1 MNVETLE
8 IFASIAAALLIASVL
23 GVILRHSIARGEPH
37 AVIDNLNARIR
48 SWWVILLIVVAAF
61 AIGAPG
67 VTALFGFVSFIALR
81 EFLRI
86 VDPIDDAPP
95 VPTAALLAI
104 VAAQYALVYLGVRVV
119 VSWCLTVCLLP
130 ILLTVVTSASRSL
143 DARSWWMRVAILQA
157 GVTICVF
164 CISHVAALLSVHIP
178 GYEDRSLTLVLFL
191 LVIVQSSDV
200 LQYVFGRLLGRRK
213 VAPRISPSKT
223 WAGVI
228 GGIAS
233 ATALGGVLAPITPF
247 SLAQA
252 TVLAFV
258 VASAGFCGGL
268 ALSAIKRARGAKDWG
283 RIISGHGGVLDRVD
297 SVVLAAPV
305 FFYAT
310 RLGWT

>member
-1 MNVETLE
+1 MNAQALE
-8 IFASIAAALLIASVL
+8 IFAGIAGVLLIASMV

-37 AVIDNLNARIR
+37 PVIDNLNARLR
-48 SWWVILLIVVAAF
+48 SWWVMLLIVVAAF
-61 AIGAPG
+61 AIGETG

-86 VDPIDDAPP
+86 VDPTPDVPP
-95 VPTAALLAI
+95 VPTAALIAI
-104 VAAQYALVYLGVRVV
+104 VAAQYALVYLGVSVV
-119 VSWCLTVCLLP
+119 VSCCLPAFLLP
-130 ILLTVVTSASRSL
+130 TLLMVTSASSAL
-143 DARSWWMRVAILQA
+143 DARRWWRRVAILQA
-157 GVTICVF
+157 GVMICVF
-164 CISHVAALLSVHIP
+164 CISHVAALLTVHIP

-191 LVIVQSSDV
+191 LVVVQSSDV

-233 ATALGGVLAPITPF
+233 ATALGAVLAPITPF
-247 SLAQA
+247 STAQA
-252 TVLAFV
+252 AVLAFV
-258 VASAGFCGGL
+258 VTSAGFCGGL

-283 RIISGHGGVLDRVD
+283 RLISGHGGVLDRVD